1 MRFRILGPVQ
11 MTPRTPSAAKP
22 RAVLA
27 TLLVQSGSVVSVH
40 TLIDELWCAEPPRT
54 AATTLQVYVSQLRK
68 ALLDGAPG
76 AGQPL
81 ETRPPGYLMNT
92 GDGELDLTVFE
103 SLRVQGREAYEQRD
117 YAHAS
122 SLLGQA
128 LGLWT
133 GAALSGVPHGPM
145 LETSAVRLEELRS
158 EVLEQRISAD
168 LRLGRHH
175 GLVGELMA
183 LAHAH
188 PMRETLHAHLM
199 VALYRS
205 GRQSDALAAY
215 HRARQALV
223 DELGVEPGPEL
234 KRLLERVL
242 AADPAL
248 AWHER
253 SQDLPEGTAPRA
265 GRRGAGTADGGG
277 RGTGTSSTGTLGTA
291 GSGQEDAAVPQPGP
305 VLWLPPRVADFTG
318 RADQIALGTSV
329 LANAPGPG
337 SGDGEGPGD
346 GDGEAPRVL
355 AVSGRAGAGKTALAV
370 QLAYETAEHFPDGR
384 VLLPLRDAGGGAVDP
399 ARTLSTLLRRLRLT
413 PGGDGGAPA
422 ATDQGQGELP
432 PSEGELEELSDR
444 VRACL
449 RGRRILLVLDDAVSQ
464 AQVRAV
470 LSAAPETAVIV
481 TSRQAPAGVEGVRH
495 LPLDVLAAP
504 DAERLLVSAG
514 GPRTARDP
522 AAVTEI
528 AELCGYLPLALR
540 VAAAVLAARP
550 HWTPAALAVRLRDER
565 RRLPALTLGDLDVR
579 GSLLTAYRD
588 ATPGQQRAFRLLA
601 LAPRPHF
608 APWSAAALLGTGVAD
623 AEHEAE
629 ELVRGHLLEARRTP
643 GARGSVRFGY
653 HPLLRS
659 LAAETLAEEAP
670 PGGPGTTAAVA
681 RLGHA
686 GLALARHAD
695 SMLAPGRDRLAAA
708 AGAQGKAAS
717 GDGWELPEDEVRS
730 LAAGPPLQWFR
741 DEAPGLR
748 EMVRQTHTAGLWQ
761 LTAAL
766 ASSLGGYY
774 EACALW
780 GKWDATHE
788 LALDAARQAGDAHAE
803 AALLRSLGD
812 LAWQRRQAAR
822 AADRYHLARHFFT
835 RCGDAAGAARC
846 LTGEADVLLGQ
857 GRTARAEEHYGQA
870 LETGRAEGDARG
882 AMEALR
888 GLAFVELSR
897 GRPDGALSRLG
908 ECEAAAGL
916 AGDTRWLE
924 YARRTAGQARAAAER
939 GGRETSGEMSLEV
952 RPGVWLI
959 QPAPA
964 ADIAAA

>member
-68 ALLDGAPG
+68 ALLVGSPD

-81 ETRPPGYLMNT
+81 ETRPPGYLMNV

-215 HRARQALV
+215 HRARHALV
-223 DELGVEPGPEL
+223 GELGVEPGPEL

-253 SQDLPEGTAPRA
+253 PRTGPDGTPPPA
-265 GRRGAGTADGGG
+265 GRRDAGTAAGGG
-277 RGTGTSSTGTLGTA
+277 RGTGTPGTGTPGTGTLSTA
-291 GSGQEDAAVPQPGP
+291 GSEQEGAAVLQPGP
-305 VLWLPPRVADFTG
+305 VLWLPPRIANFTG

-337 SGDGEGPGD
+337 DVG

-384 VLLPLRDAGGGAVDP
+384 VLLRLRDAGGGSVDP
-399 ARTLSTLLRRLRLT
+399 ARALSTLLRRLRLA
-413 PGGDGGAPA
+413 PGGDDRAHAASDHAP
-422 ATDQGQGELP
+422 GEP
-432 PSEGELEELSDR
+432 TSADGELEELSDR

-449 RGRRILLVLDDAVSQ
+449 RGRRMLLVLDDAVSQ

-470 LSAAPETAVIV
+470 LSAAPETAVVV
-481 TSRQAPAGVEGVRH
+481 TSREAPAGVEGVRH
-495 LPLDVLAAP
+495 LPLDVLAPP
-504 DAERLLVSAG
+504 DAERLLAAAG

-579 GSLLTAYRD
+579 SSLLTAHQD

-629 ELVRGHLLEARRTP
+629 ELVRRHLLEARRIP

-659 LAAETLAEEAP
+659 LAVEALAEEAP

-695 SMLAPGRDRLAAA
+695 SLLTPGRDRLAAA
-708 AGAQGKAAS
+708 ARTRGRPS
-717 GDGWELPEDEVRS
+717 PGDGWELPEDEVRR
-730 LAAGPPLQWFR
+730 LAAGPPLQWFH
-741 DEAPGLR
+741 DEAPGLL
-748 EMVRQTHTAGLWQ
+748 ETVRQTHTAGLWQ

-780 GKWDATHE
+780 GEWDATHE

-803 AALLRSLGD
+803 AVLLRSLGD
-812 LAWQRRQAAR
+812 LAWQRRQAGR

-857 GRTARAEEHYGQA
+857 GGTARAEQHYDQA

-908 ECEAAAGL
+908 ECEAAAEL

-924 YARRTAGQARAAAER
+924 YARRTAGQARAAAGR
-939 GGRETSGEMSLEV
+939 GGRETSGELSLEV

-964 ADIAAA
+964 AGSAAA